1 MNKEYN
7 MACRLFLAELA
18 TYSDL
23 FPSTLTDEI
32 LVEYSD
38 EKILSIIEKLEDRS
52 YNQINEGIGLLII
65 GITAWIAYAKR
76 KAEKAREM
84 MVSSQ
89 NKMCDHLIGK
99 EKEEC
104 IKNNKKNANEKKI
117 AVMKKYMKDCSKLKD
132 PEKCKYMMNAE
143 IMKMKRKIS
152 L

>member
-1 MNKEYN
+1 MIDEYP

-23 FPSTLTDEI
+23 LPSKLTDEI

-38 EKILSIIEKLEDRS
+38 KKILSIVDRLEEKS
-52 YNQINEGIGLLII
+52 FNQINEGIGLLIV
-65 GITAWIAYAKR
+65 GITAWISYAKR
-76 KAEKAREM
+76 KAEKARES

-99 EKEEC
+99 EKADC
-104 IKNNKKNANEKKI
+104 IKNNTKNANEKKLSI
-117 AVMKKYMKDCSKLKD
+117 MKKYMKDCSKLKD
-132 PEKCKYMMNAE
+132 PEKCKYMMNTE